1 MACNSCAKPFT
12 LFRKQKGCP
21 NCGFIF
27 CSKCLEHKIFV
38 QKLNEEAK
46 VCMKCAKTD
55 NQCEPR
61 KVEPPDAYYKR
72 IGARTNQMY
81 NSAAGNSK
89 DQEIAERLSKLKQGK
104 TEHQLKPEEEIAKRL
119 QHLKSNFPSTSDNQL
134 QLRLAN
140 LRGVPLSV
148 VQSKPSLP
156 APDLRSEQEQA
167 DDLLKQYM
175 EQTKIDNTYKDEF
188 DTLVNDMEARLQKI
202 KGSNS
207 IKLSSSQEQQSENED
222 EETVKKIIEKVK
234 AETFLE
240 DQVSSTTND
249 ELPFCEIC
257 NEDAKMRC
265 LGCRYLFCKRCFM
278 DHKDDEDGC
287 DKYELY
293 RPPKGTYTD

>member
-1 MACNSCAKPFT
+1 
-12 LFRKQKGCP
+12 
-21 NCGFIF
+21 
-27 CSKCLEHKIFV
+27 
-38 QKLNEEAK
+38 
-46 VCMKCAKTD
+46 
-55 NQCEPR
+55 
-61 KVEPPDAYYKR
+61 
-72 IGARTNQMY
+72 
-81 NSAAGNSK
+81 
-89 DQEIAERLSKLKQGK
+89 
-104 TEHQLKPEEEIAKRL
+104 
-119 QHLKSNFPSTSDNQL
+119 
-134 QLRLAN
+134 
-140 LRGVPLSV
+140 
-148 VQSKPSLP
+148 
-156 APDLRSEQEQA
+156 
-167 DDLLKQYM
+167 M

-222 EETVKKIIEKVK
+222 EEETVKKIIEKVK